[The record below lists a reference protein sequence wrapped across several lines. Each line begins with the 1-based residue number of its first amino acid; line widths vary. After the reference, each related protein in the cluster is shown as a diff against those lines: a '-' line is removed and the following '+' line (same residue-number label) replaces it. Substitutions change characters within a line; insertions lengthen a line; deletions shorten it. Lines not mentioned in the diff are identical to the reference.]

1 MDKNLLI
8 NRINKFK
15 TSNNNDVS
23 ISFVRKVNR
32 KNEKYLFYTAT
43 LLDEIKEDIINTL
56 FGGFYEYLSNFNLKE
71 YDPLYVHENTIEY
84 IPL

>member
-1 MDKNLLI
+1 MYKMDKNLLI

-56 FGGFYEYLSNFNLKE
+56 FVYLST
-71 YDPLYVHENTIEY
+71 ENCTIFQSKTGPVE
-84 IPL
+84 IKN